1 MPVNQNGFV
10 NSLDS
15 LISVL
20 IAAML
25 IIALFTYLANFSL
38 SAANEQRQLSLH
50 FKGLALADSI
60 VKIPFNDCCS
70 TGFAD
75 VDNSLNR
82 TIQNKISISQIKS
95 NKSKLQELEQYS
107 LIRKLSIIFKSGQQL
122 NFIDRQLSNDCISF
136 ERFVLADSQKAKLV
150 VVVCDE

>member
-15 LISVL
+15 LVSVL

-75 VDNSLNR
+75 VDISLNR
-82 TIQNKISISQIKS
+82 AIQNKISINSIKS
-95 NKSKLQELEQYS
+95 NLQELEQHS
-107 LIRKLSIIFKSGQQL
+107 FLRKLSIIFKSSQQL